1 MDISI
6 KRTLKIGHCL
16 CRFCAIQQRKK
27 AVAISLPQLFG
38 GSWWI
43 RKPRSKKQSAGLFFA
58 VCGRPTCSNPT
69 SSSTKKNPQPKLRVL
84 FGGSWWI
91 RTTEA
96 LSSRFTVCPHWPL
109 GKAPIFFLFRRG
121 TPCRSVLDYYSKAEP
136 EMQAFFSIFLR
147 FFQKSFLFTLHRA
160 IFKKKE
166 RPAGVRRGA
175 PRGISEDRR
184 RIMYICNGI
193 VALLVVWPGPS
204 DCSGMA
210 QGTVCMIAGCFPR
223 LSFDYDT

>member
-1 MDISI
+1 MGAGRFASRALKTACRAVFARRRTQSSGPGLFESASVSPENKDKNKSDTHYQVSLCWWELVDSNHRSI
-6 KRTLKIGHCL
+6 K
-16 CRFCAIQQRKK
+16 QQ
-27 AVAISLPQLFG
+27 IYSLSPLATRESSHILF
-38 GSWWI
+38 
-43 RKPRSKKQSAGLFFA
+43 L
-58 VCGRPTCSNPT
+58 
-69 SSSTKKNPQPKLRVL
+69 L
-84 FGGSWWI
+84 
-91 RTTEA
+91 
-96 LSSRFTVCPHWPL
+96 
-109 GKAPIFFLFRRG
+109 RRG

-147 FFQKSFLFTLHRA
+147 FFQKSFLCTLHRA

>member
-1 MDISI
+1 MGTGRFAS
-6 KRTLKIGHCL
+6 RALKTA
-16 CRFCAIQQRKK
+16 CR
-27 AVAISLPQLFG
+27 AVFVRRG
-38 GSWWI
+38 T
-43 RKPRSKKQSAGLFFA
+43 QSAGPGLFESA
-58 VCGRPTCSNPT
+58 SVSPENKDKNKSDTHYQVSLCWWELVDSNHRSIKQQIYSLSPLAT
-69 SSSTKKNPQPKLRVL
+69 RESSH
-84 FGGSWWI
+84 I
-91 RTTEA
+91 R
-96 LSSRFTVCPHWPL
+96 LLPL
-109 GKAPIFFLFRRG
+109 AHS
-121 TPCRSVLDYYSKAEP
+121 PCRSVLDYYSKAEP

-147 FFQKSFLFTLHRA
+147 FFQKSFLCTLHRA

-166 RPAGVRRGA
+166 HPAGVRRGA

>member
-1 MDISI
+1 MGAGRFASRALKTACRAVFARRRTQSSGPGLFESASVSPENKDKNKSDTHYQVSLCWWELVDSNHRSI
-6 KRTLKIGHCL
+6 K
-16 CRFCAIQQRKK
+16 QQ
-27 AVAISLPQLFG
+27 IYSLSPLATRESSHILF
-38 GSWWI
+38 
-43 RKPRSKKQSAGLFFA
+43 L
-58 VCGRPTCSNPT
+58 
-69 SSSTKKNPQPKLRVL
+69 L
-84 FGGSWWI
+84 
-91 RTTEA
+91 
-96 LSSRFTVCPHWPL
+96 
-109 GKAPIFFLFRRG
+109 RRG

-147 FFQKSFLFTLHRA
+147 FFQKSFLCTLHRA

-210 QGTVCMIAGCFPR
+210 QGTVCMIAGCFPH

>member
-1 MDISI
+1 MGAGRFASRALKTACRAVFARRGTQSSGPGLFESASVSPENKDKNKSDTHYQVSLCWWELVDSNHRSI
-6 KRTLKIGHCL
+6 K
-16 CRFCAIQQRKK
+16 QQ
-27 AVAISLPQLFG
+27 IYSLSPLATRESSHILF
-38 GSWWI
+38 
-43 RKPRSKKQSAGLFFA
+43 L
-58 VCGRPTCSNPT
+58 
-69 SSSTKKNPQPKLRVL
+69 L
-84 FGGSWWI
+84 
-91 RTTEA
+91 
-96 LSSRFTVCPHWPL
+96 
-109 GKAPIFFLFRRG
+109 RRG

-147 FFQKSFLFTLHRA
+147 FFQKSFLCTLHRA

-210 QGTVCMIAGCFPR
+210 QGTVCMIAGCFPH

>member
-1 MDISI
+1 MGVGRFASRALKTVCRAVFARRGTQSSGPGLFESASVFPENKDKNKSDTHYQVSLCWWELVDSNHRSI
-6 KRTLKIGHCL
+6 K
-16 CRFCAIQQRKK
+16 QQ
-27 AVAISLPQLFG
+27 IYSLSPLATRESSHILF
-38 GSWWI
+38 
-43 RKPRSKKQSAGLFFA
+43 L
-58 VCGRPTCSNPT
+58 
-69 SSSTKKNPQPKLRVL
+69 L
-84 FGGSWWI
+84 
-91 RTTEA
+91 
-96 LSSRFTVCPHWPL
+96 
-109 GKAPIFFLFRRG
+109 RRG

-147 FFQKSFLFTLHRA
+147 FFQKSFLYTLHRA

>member
-1 MDISI
+1 MRAGRFASRALKTACRAVFARRGTQSSGPGLFESASVSPENKDKNKSDTHYQVSLCWWELVDSNHRSI
-6 KRTLKIGHCL
+6 K
-16 CRFCAIQQRKK
+16 QQ
-27 AVAISLPQLFG
+27 IYSLSPLATRESSHILF
-38 GSWWI
+38 
-43 RKPRSKKQSAGLFFA
+43 L
-58 VCGRPTCSNPT
+58 
-69 SSSTKKNPQPKLRVL
+69 L
-84 FGGSWWI
+84 
-91 RTTEA
+91 
-96 LSSRFTVCPHWPL
+96 
-109 GKAPIFFLFRRG
+109 RRG

-147 FFQKSFLFTLHRA
+147 FFQKSFLCTLHRT

-210 QGTVCMIAGCFPR
+210 QGTVCMIAGCFPH

>member
-1 MDISI
+1 MVGAGRFASRALKTACRAVFARRGTQSSGPGLFESASVSPENKDKNKSDTHYQVSLCWWELVDSNHRSI
-6 KRTLKIGHCL
+6 K
-16 CRFCAIQQRKK
+16 QQ
-27 AVAISLPQLFG
+27 IYSLSPLAT
-38 GSWWI
+38 
-43 RKPRSKKQSAGLFFA
+43 RE
-58 VCGRPTCSNPT
+58 
-69 SSSTKKNPQPKLRVL
+69 SSHIL
-84 FGGSWWI
+84 
-91 RTTEA
+91 
-96 LSSRFTVCPHWPL
+96 
-109 GKAPIFFLFRRG
+109 FLFRRG

-147 FFQKSFLFTLHRA
+147 FFQKSFLCTLHRA
-160 IFKKKE
+160 ILKKKE

>member
-1 MDISI
+1 MGAGRFAS
-6 KRTLKIGHCL
+6 RALKTA
-16 CRFCAIQQRKK
+16 CR
-27 AVAISLPQLFG
+27 AVFARRG
-38 GSWWI
+38 T
-43 RKPRSKKQSAGLFFA
+43 QSSRPGLFESA
-58 VCGRPTCSNPT
+58 SVSPENKDKNKSDTHYQVSLCWWELVDSNHR
-69 SSSTKKNPQPKLRVL
+69 S
-84 FGGSWWI
+84 I
-91 RTTEA
+91 
-96 LSSRFTVCPHWPL
+96 
-109 GKAPIFFLFRRG
+109 RRG

-147 FFQKSFLFTLHRA
+147 FFQKSFLCTLHRA

-166 RPAGVRRGA
+166 CPAGVRRGA

>member
-1 MDISI
+1 MGAGRFASRALKTACRAVFARRGTQSSGPGLFESASVSPKNKDKNKSDTHYQVSLCWWELVDSNHRSI
-6 KRTLKIGHCL
+6 K
-16 CRFCAIQQRKK
+16 QQ
-27 AVAISLPQLFG
+27 IYSLSPLATRESSHILF
-38 GSWWI
+38 
-43 RKPRSKKQSAGLFFA
+43 L
-58 VCGRPTCSNPT
+58 
-69 SSSTKKNPQPKLRVL
+69 L
-84 FGGSWWI
+84 
-91 RTTEA
+91 
-96 LSSRFTVCPHWPL
+96 
-109 GKAPIFFLFRRG
+109 RRG
-121 TPCRSVLDYYSKAEP
+121 TPCRSVLDYYSKAVP

-147 FFQKSFLFTLHRA
+147 FFQKSFLCTLHRA

>member
-1 MDISI
+1 MGAGRFASRALKTACRAVFARRGTQSSGPGLFESASVSPENKDKNKSDTHYQVSLCWWELVDSNHRSI
-6 KRTLKIGHCL
+6 K
-16 CRFCAIQQRKK
+16 QQ
-27 AVAISLPQLFG
+27 IYSLSPLATRESSHILF
-38 GSWWI
+38 S
-43 RKPRSKKQSAGLFFA
+43 L
-58 VCGRPTCSNPT
+58 
-69 SSSTKKNPQPKLRVL
+69 
-84 FGGSWWI
+84 
-91 RTTEA
+91 
-96 LSSRFTVCPHWPL
+96 
-109 GKAPIFFLFRRG
+109 RRG

-147 FFQKSFLFTLHRA
+147 FFQKNFLCTLHRA
-160 IFKKKE
+160 ILKKKE

>member
-1 MDISI
+1 MGAGRFAS
-6 KRTLKIGHCL
+6 RTLKTA
-16 CRFCAIQQRKK
+16 CR
-27 AVAISLPQLFG
+27 AVFARRG
-38 GSWWI
+38 T
-43 RKPRSKKQSAGLFFA
+43 QSSGPGLFESA
-58 VCGRPTCSNPT
+58 SVSPENKDKNKSDTHYQVSLCWWELVDSNHRSIKQQIYSLSPLAT
-69 SSSTKKNPQPKLRVL
+69 RESSHIL
-84 FGGSWWI
+84 F
-91 RTTEA
+91 
-96 LSSRFTVCPHWPL
+96 LL
-109 GKAPIFFLFRRG
+109 RRG

-147 FFQKSFLFTLHRA
+147 FFQKSFLCTLHRA

>member
-1 MDISI
+1 MVGAGRFAS
-6 KRTLKIGHCL
+6 RALKTACG
-16 CRFCAIQQRKK
+16 
-27 AVAISLPQLFG
+27 AV
-38 GSWWI
+38 
-43 RKPRSKKQSAGLFFA
+43 FA
-58 VCGRPTCSNPT
+58 
-69 SSSTKKNPQPKLRVL
+69 
-84 FGGSWWI
+84 
-91 RTTEA
+91 
-96 LSSRFTVCPHWPL
+96 
-109 GKAPIFFLFRRG
+109 RRG
-121 TPCRSVLDYYSKAEP
+121 TQSSGPGLFESASVSPENKDKNKSDTHYQVSLCWWELVDSNHRSIKQQIYSLSPLATRESSHILFCSV
-136 EMQAFFSIFLR
+136 AALR
-147 FFQKSFLFTLHRA
+147 VAQCLIIIAKRNRKCKPFFQFFCDFFKKSFLCTLHRT

>member
-1 MDISI
+1 MGAGRFASRALKTACRAVFARRGTQSSGPGLFESASESPENKDKNKSDTHYQVSLCWWELVDSNHRSI
-6 KRTLKIGHCL
+6 K
-16 CRFCAIQQRKK
+16 QQ
-27 AVAISLPQLFG
+27 IYSLSPLATRESSHILF
-38 GSWWI
+38 
-43 RKPRSKKQSAGLFFA
+43 L
-58 VCGRPTCSNPT
+58 
-69 SSSTKKNPQPKLRVL
+69 L
-84 FGGSWWI
+84 
-91 RTTEA
+91 
-96 LSSRFTVCPHWPL
+96 
-109 GKAPIFFLFRRG
+109 RRG

-147 FFQKSFLFTLHRA
+147 FFQKSFLCTLHRA

-166 RPAGVRRGA
+166 RHAGVRRGA

-210 QGTVCMIAGCFPR
+210 QGTVCMIAGCFPH

>member
-1 MDISI
+1 MVGAGRFASRALKTACRAVFARRGTQSSGPGLFESASVSPENKDKNKSDTHYQVSLCWWELVDSNHRSI
-6 KRTLKIGHCL
+6 K
-16 CRFCAIQQRKK
+16 QQ
-27 AVAISLPQLFG
+27 IYSLSPLATRESSHILF
-38 GSWWI
+38 
-43 RKPRSKKQSAGLFFA
+43 L
-58 VCGRPTCSNPT
+58 
-69 SSSTKKNPQPKLRVL
+69 L
-84 FGGSWWI
+84 
-91 RTTEA
+91 
-96 LSSRFTVCPHWPL
+96 
-109 GKAPIFFLFRRG
+109 RRG

-147 FFQKSFLFTLHRA
+147 FFQKSFLCTLHRSV
-160 IFKKKE
+160 FKKKE
-166 RPAGVRRGA
+166 CPAGVRRGA

>member
-1 MDISI
+1 MGAGRFASRALKTACRAVFARRGTQSSGPGLFESASVSPENKDKNKSDTHYQVSLCWWELVDSNHRSI
-6 KRTLKIGHCL
+6 K
-16 CRFCAIQQRKK
+16 QQ
-27 AVAISLPQLFG
+27 IYSLSPLATRESSHILF
-38 GSWWI
+38 
-43 RKPRSKKQSAGLFFA
+43 L
-58 VCGRPTCSNPT
+58 
-69 SSSTKKNPQPKLRVL
+69 L
-84 FGGSWWI
+84 
-91 RTTEA
+91 
-96 LSSRFTVCPHWPL
+96 
-109 GKAPIFFLFRRG
+109 RRG

-147 FFQKSFLFTLHRA
+147 FFQKSFLYTLHRA

-166 RPAGVRRGA
+166 RPTGVRRGA

>member
-1 MDISI
+1 MGAGRFASRALKTACRAVFARRGTQSSGPGLFESASVSPENKDKNKSDTHYQVSLCWWELVDSNHRSI
-6 KRTLKIGHCL
+6 K
-16 CRFCAIQQRKK
+16 QQ
-27 AVAISLPQLFG
+27 IYSLSPLATRESSHILF
-38 GSWWI
+38 
-43 RKPRSKKQSAGLFFA
+43 L
-58 VCGRPTCSNPT
+58 
-69 SSSTKKNPQPKLRVL
+69 L
-84 FGGSWWI
+84 
-91 RTTEA
+91 
-96 LSSRFTVCPHWPL
+96 
-109 GKAPIFFLFRRG
+109 RRG

-147 FFQKSFLFTLHRA
+147 FFQKGFLCTLHRA

>member
-1 MDISI
+1 MGSGRFASRALKTACRAVFARRGTQSSGPGLFESASVSPENKDKNKSDTHYQVSLCWWELVDSNHRSI
-6 KRTLKIGHCL
+6 K
-16 CRFCAIQQRKK
+16 QQ
-27 AVAISLPQLFG
+27 IYSLSPLATRESSHILF
-38 GSWWI
+38 
-43 RKPRSKKQSAGLFFA
+43 L
-58 VCGRPTCSNPT
+58 
-69 SSSTKKNPQPKLRVL
+69 L
-84 FGGSWWI
+84 
-91 RTTEA
+91 
-96 LSSRFTVCPHWPL
+96 
-109 GKAPIFFLFRRG
+109 RRG

-147 FFQKSFLFTLHRA
+147 FFQKSFLCTLHRV

-210 QGTVCMIAGCFPR
+210 QGTVCMIAGCFPH

>member
-1 MDISI
+1 MVGAGRFASRALKTACRAVFARRGTQSSGPGLFESASVSPENKDKNKSDTHYQVSLCWWELVDSNHRSI
-6 KRTLKIGHCL
+6 K
-16 CRFCAIQQRKK
+16 QQ
-27 AVAISLPQLFG
+27 IYSLSPLATRESSHILF
-38 GSWWI
+38 
-43 RKPRSKKQSAGLFFA
+43 L
-58 VCGRPTCSNPT
+58 
-69 SSSTKKNPQPKLRVL
+69 L
-84 FGGSWWI
+84 
-91 RTTEA
+91 
-96 LSSRFTVCPHWPL
+96 
-109 GKAPIFFLFRRG
+109 RRG

-147 FFQKSFLFTLHRA
+147 FFQKSFLCTLHRA
-160 IFKKKE
+160 ILKKKE

>member
-1 MDISI
+1 MVGAGRFASRALKTACRAVFARRGTQSSGPGLFESASVSPENKDKNKSDTHYQVSLCWWELVDSNHRSI
-6 KRTLKIGHCL
+6 K
-16 CRFCAIQQRKK
+16 QQ
-27 AVAISLPQLFG
+27 IYSLSPLATRESSHILF
-38 GSWWI
+38 S
-43 RKPRSKKQSAGLFFA
+43 L
-58 VCGRPTCSNPT
+58 
-69 SSSTKKNPQPKLRVL
+69 
-84 FGGSWWI
+84 
-91 RTTEA
+91 
-96 LSSRFTVCPHWPL
+96 
-109 GKAPIFFLFRRG
+109 RRG

-147 FFQKSFLFTLHRA
+147 FFQKNFLCTLHRA
-160 IFKKKE
+160 ILKKKE

>member
-1 MDISI
+1 MVGSGRFASRALKTACRAVFARRGTQSSGPGLFESASVSPKNKNKSDTHYQVSLCWWELVDSNHRSI
-6 KRTLKIGHCL
+6 KQQIYSLSPLATRESSHILFLL
-16 CRFCAIQQRKK
+16 C
-27 AVAISLPQLFG
+27 
-38 GSWWI
+38 
-43 RKPRSKKQSAGLFFA
+43 
-58 VCGRPTCSNPT
+58 
-69 SSSTKKNPQPKLRVL
+69 
-84 FGGSWWI
+84 
-91 RTTEA
+91 
-96 LSSRFTVCPHWPL
+96 
-109 GKAPIFFLFRRG
+109 RG

-147 FFQKSFLFTLHRA
+147 FFQKSFLCTLHRS

-166 RPAGVRRGA
+166 HPAGVRRGA

>member
-1 MDISI
+1 MVGAVRFASRALKTAWRAVFARRGTQSSGPGLFESASVSPENKDKNKSDTHYQVSLCWWELVDSNHRSI
-6 KRTLKIGHCL
+6 K
-16 CRFCAIQQRKK
+16 QQ
-27 AVAISLPQLFG
+27 IYSLSPLATRESSHILF
-38 GSWWI
+38 
-43 RKPRSKKQSAGLFFA
+43 L
-58 VCGRPTCSNPT
+58 
-69 SSSTKKNPQPKLRVL
+69 L
-84 FGGSWWI
+84 
-91 RTTEA
+91 
-96 LSSRFTVCPHWPL
+96 
-109 GKAPIFFLFRRG
+109 RRG

-136 EMQAFFSIFLR
+136 EMQAFFLIFLR
-147 FFQKSFLFTLHRA
+147 FFQKSFLCTLHRV
-160 IFKKKE
+160 IFKKKG

>member
-1 MDISI
+1 MGAGRFASRALKTACRAVFARRGTQSSGPGLFESASVSPENKDKNKSDTHYQVSLCWWELVDSNHRSI
-6 KRTLKIGHCL
+6 K
-16 CRFCAIQQRKK
+16 QQ
-27 AVAISLPQLFG
+27 IYSLSPLATRESSHILF
-38 GSWWI
+38 
-43 RKPRSKKQSAGLFFA
+43 L
-58 VCGRPTCSNPT
+58 
-69 SSSTKKNPQPKLRVL
+69 L
-84 FGGSWWI
+84 
-91 RTTEA
+91 
-96 LSSRFTVCPHWPL
+96 
-109 GKAPIFFLFRRG
+109 RRG

-147 FFQKSFLFTLHRA
+147 FFQKSFLCTLHRA
-160 IFKKKE
+160 ILKKKE

>member
-1 MDISI
+1 MGAGRFASRALKTACRAVFARRGTQSSGPGLFESASVSPENKDKNKSDTHYQVSLCWWELVDSNHRSI
-6 KRTLKIGHCL
+6 K
-16 CRFCAIQQRKK
+16 QQ
-27 AVAISLPQLFG
+27 IYSLSPLATRESSHILF
-38 GSWWI
+38 
-43 RKPRSKKQSAGLFFA
+43 L
-58 VCGRPTCSNPT
+58 
-69 SSSTKKNPQPKLRVL
+69 LR
-84 FGGSWWI
+84 
-91 RTTEA
+91 RD
-96 LSSRFTVCPHWPL
+96 
-109 GKAPIFFLFRRG
+109 

-147 FFQKSFLFTLHRA
+147 FFQKSFLCTLHRA

>member
-1 MDISI
+1 MGAGRFASRALKTACRAVFARRGTQSSGPGLFESASVSPENKDKNKSDTYYQVSLCWWELVDSNHRSI
-6 KRTLKIGHCL
+6 K
-16 CRFCAIQQRKK
+16 QQ
-27 AVAISLPQLFG
+27 IYSLSPLATRESSHILF
-38 GSWWI
+38 
-43 RKPRSKKQSAGLFFA
+43 L
-58 VCGRPTCSNPT
+58 
-69 SSSTKKNPQPKLRVL
+69 L
-84 FGGSWWI
+84 
-91 RTTEA
+91 
-96 LSSRFTVCPHWPL
+96 H
-109 GKAPIFFLFRRG
+109 RG

-147 FFQKSFLFTLHRA
+147 FFQKSFLCTLHRA

>member
-1 MDISI
+1 MGAGRFASRALKTACRAVFARRGTQSSGPGLFESASVSPENKDKNKSDTHYQVSLCWWELVDSNHRSI
-6 KRTLKIGHCL
+6 K
-16 CRFCAIQQRKK
+16 QQ
-27 AVAISLPQLFG
+27 IYSLSPLATRESSHILF
-38 GSWWI
+38 
-43 RKPRSKKQSAGLFFA
+43 L
-58 VCGRPTCSNPT
+58 
-69 SSSTKKNPQPKLRVL
+69 L
-84 FGGSWWI
+84 
-91 RTTEA
+91 
-96 LSSRFTVCPHWPL
+96 
-109 GKAPIFFLFRRG
+109 RRG

-147 FFQKSFLFTLHRA
+147 FFQKSFLYTLHRA
-160 IFKKKE
+160 ILKKKE

>member
-1 MDISI
+1 MGAGRFASRALKTACRAVFARRGTQSSGPGLFESASVSPENKDKNKSDTHYQVSLCWWELVDSNHRSI
-6 KRTLKIGHCL
+6 K
-16 CRFCAIQQRKK
+16 QQ
-27 AVAISLPQLFG
+27 IYSLSPLATRESSHILF
-38 GSWWI
+38 
-43 RKPRSKKQSAGLFFA
+43 L
-58 VCGRPTCSNPT
+58 
-69 SSSTKKNPQPKLRVL
+69 L
-84 FGGSWWI
+84 
-91 RTTEA
+91 
-96 LSSRFTVCPHWPL
+96 
-109 GKAPIFFLFRRG
+109 RRG
-121 TPCRSVLDYYSKAEP
+121 TPCRSVLDYYNKAEP

-147 FFQKSFLFTLHRA
+147 FFQKSFLCTLHRA

>member
-1 MDISI
+1 MGAVRFASRALKTACGAVFARRGTQSSGPGLFESASVSPENKDKNKSDTHYQVSLCWWELVDSNHRSI
-6 KRTLKIGHCL
+6 K
-16 CRFCAIQQRKK
+16 QQ
-27 AVAISLPQLFG
+27 IYSLSPLATRESSHILF
-38 GSWWI
+38 
-43 RKPRSKKQSAGLFFA
+43 L
-58 VCGRPTCSNPT
+58 
-69 SSSTKKNPQPKLRVL
+69 L
-84 FGGSWWI
+84 
-91 RTTEA
+91 
-96 LSSRFTVCPHWPL
+96 
-109 GKAPIFFLFRRG
+109 RRG

-147 FFQKSFLFTLHRA
+147 FFQKSFLYTLHRA

-166 RPAGVRRGA
+166 CPAGVRRGA

-184 RIMYICNGI
+184 RIIYICNGI

>member
-1 MDISI
+1 MP
-6 KRTLKIGHCL
+6 GGG
-16 CRFCAIQQRKK
+16 RK
-27 AVAISLPQLFG
+27 APG
-38 GSWWI
+38 PG
-43 RKPRSKKQSAGLFFA
+43 
-58 VCGRPTCSNPT
+58 CSNPPAYPRKIK
-69 SSSTKKNPQPKLRVL
+69 TKTKAIPIIRYRFV
-84 FGGSWWI
+84 GGSWWI

-136 EMQAFFSIFLR
+136 EMQAFFLIFLR

-166 RPAGVRRGA
+166 CPTGVRRGA

>member
-1 MDISI
+1 MGAGGFEPP
-6 KRTLKIGHCL
+6 KLKAADLQSVPIGHSG
-16 CRFCAIQQRKK
+16 K
-27 AVAISLPQLFG
+27 LPY
-38 GSWWI
+38 S
-43 RKPRSKKQSAGLFFA
+43 
-58 VCGRPTCSNPT
+58 
-69 SSSTKKNPQPKLRVL
+69 
-84 FGGSWWI
+84 
-91 RTTEA
+91 
-96 LSSRFTVCPHWPL
+96 
-109 GKAPIFFLFRRG
+109 FLFRRG

-147 FFQKSFLFTLHRA
+147 FFQKSFLCTLHRA

>member
-1 MDISI
+1 MVGSGRFASRALKTACRAVFARRGTQSSGPGLFESASVSPENKDKNKSDTHYQVSLCWWELVDSNHRSI
-6 KRTLKIGHCL
+6 K
-16 CRFCAIQQRKK
+16 QQ
-27 AVAISLPQLFG
+27 IYSLSPLATRESSHILF
-38 GSWWI
+38 
-43 RKPRSKKQSAGLFFA
+43 L
-58 VCGRPTCSNPT
+58 
-69 SSSTKKNPQPKLRVL
+69 L
-84 FGGSWWI
+84 
-91 RTTEA
+91 
-96 LSSRFTVCPHWPL
+96 
-109 GKAPIFFLFRRG
+109 RRG

-147 FFQKSFLFTLHRA
+147 FFQKSFLCTLHRA
-160 IFKKKE
+160 VFKKKE
-166 RPAGVRRGA
+166 RPAGVTRDA

>member
-1 MDISI
+1 MVGAGRFASRALKTACRAVFARRGTQSSGPGLFESASVSPENKDKNKSDTHYQVSLCWWELVDSNHRSI
-6 KRTLKIGHCL
+6 K
-16 CRFCAIQQRKK
+16 QQ
-27 AVAISLPQLFG
+27 IYSLSPLATRESSHILF
-38 GSWWI
+38 
-43 RKPRSKKQSAGLFFA
+43 L
-58 VCGRPTCSNPT
+58 
-69 SSSTKKNPQPKLRVL
+69 L
-84 FGGSWWI
+84 
-91 RTTEA
+91 
-96 LSSRFTVCPHWPL
+96 
-109 GKAPIFFLFRRG
+109 RRG

>member
-1 MDISI
+1 MGAGRFASRALKTACRAVFARRGTQSSGPGLFESASVSPENKDKNKSDTHYQVSLCWWELVDSNHRSI
-6 KRTLKIGHCL
+6 K
-16 CRFCAIQQRKK
+16 QQ
-27 AVAISLPQLFG
+27 IYSLSPLATRESSHILF
-38 GSWWI
+38 
-43 RKPRSKKQSAGLFFA
+43 L
-58 VCGRPTCSNPT
+58 
-69 SSSTKKNPQPKLRVL
+69 L
-84 FGGSWWI
+84 
-91 RTTEA
+91 
-96 LSSRFTVCPHWPL
+96 
-109 GKAPIFFLFRRG
+109 RRG

-175 PRGISEDRR
+175 PRGISEDGR

>member
-1 MDISI
+1 MGAGRFASRALKTACRAVFARRGTQSSGPGLFESASVSPENKDKNKSDTHYQVSLCWWELVDSNHRSI
-6 KRTLKIGHCL
+6 K
-16 CRFCAIQQRKK
+16 QQ
-27 AVAISLPQLFG
+27 IYSLSPLATRESSHILF
-38 GSWWI
+38 
-43 RKPRSKKQSAGLFFA
+43 L
-58 VCGRPTCSNPT
+58 
-69 SSSTKKNPQPKLRVL
+69 L
-84 FGGSWWI
+84 
-91 RTTEA
+91 
-96 LSSRFTVCPHWPL
+96 
-109 GKAPIFFLFRRG
+109 RRG

-147 FFQKSFLFTLHRA
+147 FFQKSFLCTLHRA

>member
-1 MDISI
+1 MGAGQSASRALKTACRAVFARRGTQSSGPGLFESASVSPENKDKNKSDTHYQVSLCWWELVDSNHRSI
-6 KRTLKIGHCL
+6 K
-16 CRFCAIQQRKK
+16 QQ
-27 AVAISLPQLFG
+27 IYSL
-38 GSWWI
+38 S
-43 RKPRSKKQSAGLFFA
+43 
-58 VCGRPTCSNPT
+58 
-69 SSSTKKNPQPKLRVL
+69 
-84 FGGSWWI
+84 
-91 RTTEA
+91 
-96 LSSRFTVCPHWPL
+96 HWPL

-147 FFQKSFLFTLHRA
+147 FFQKSFLCTLYRA

-166 RPAGVRRGA
+166 CPAGVRRGA

>member
-1 MDISI
+1 MVGAGRFASRALKTACRAVFARRGTQSSGPGLFESASVSPENKDKNKSDTHYQVSLCWWELVDSNHRSI
-6 KRTLKIGHCL
+6 K
-16 CRFCAIQQRKK
+16 QQ
-27 AVAISLPQLFG
+27 IYSLSPLATRESSHILF
-38 GSWWI
+38 
-43 RKPRSKKQSAGLFFA
+43 L
-58 VCGRPTCSNPT
+58 
-69 SSSTKKNPQPKLRVL
+69 L
-84 FGGSWWI
+84 
-91 RTTEA
+91 
-96 LSSRFTVCPHWPL
+96 
-109 GKAPIFFLFRRG
+109 RRG

-147 FFQKSFLFTLHRA
+147 FFQKSFLCTLHRA

>member
-1 MDISI
+1 MVGSGRFASRALKTTCRAVFARRGTQSSGPGLFESASVSPENKDKNKSDTHYQVSLCWWELVDSNHRSI
-6 KRTLKIGHCL
+6 K
-16 CRFCAIQQRKK
+16 QQ
-27 AVAISLPQLFG
+27 IYSLSPLATRESSHILF
-38 GSWWI
+38 
-43 RKPRSKKQSAGLFFA
+43 L
-58 VCGRPTCSNPT
+58 
-69 SSSTKKNPQPKLRVL
+69 L
-84 FGGSWWI
+84 
-91 RTTEA
+91 
-96 LSSRFTVCPHWPL
+96 
-109 GKAPIFFLFRRG
+109 RRG

-147 FFQKSFLFTLHRA
+147 FFQKSFLCTLHRA
-160 IFKKKE
+160 ILKKKE

>member
-1 MDISI
+1 MGAGRFAS
-6 KRTLKIGHCL
+6 RALKTA
-16 CRFCAIQQRKK
+16 CR
-27 AVAISLPQLFG
+27 AV
-38 GSWWI
+38 
-43 RKPRSKKQSAGLFFA
+43 FA
-58 VCGRPTCSNPT
+58 
-69 SSSTKKNPQPKLRVL
+69 
-84 FGGSWWI
+84 
-91 RTTEA
+91 
-96 LSSRFTVCPHWPL
+96 
-109 GKAPIFFLFRRG
+109 RRG
-121 TPCRSVLDYYSKAEP
+121 TQSSRPGLFESASVSPENKDKNKSDTHYQVSLCWWELVDSNHRSIKQQIYSLSPLATRESSHILFCSVAALLCRSVLDYYSKAEP

-147 FFQKSFLFTLHRA
+147 FFQKSFLCTLHRA

-166 RPAGVRRGA
+166 CPAGVRRGA